1 MSDDATW
8 KASAAKDLLDN
19 RLLNEVLAAIEHD
32 SIEEMLR
39 FGPEQDAERR
49 FASDRVKV
57 AREIKQRL
65 KRYISAKE
73 QQDKK
78 ANSPRTVA

>member
-49 FASDRVKV
+49 FASDRVKIT
-57 AREIKQRL
+57 REIKKRL
-65 KRYISAKE
+65 KSYVFAKE

>member
-8 KASAAKDLLDN
+8 KASAARDLLDN
-19 RLLNEVLAAIEHD
+19 RLLNEVLAAIERD
-32 SIEEMLR
+32 TIEEMLR
-39 FGPEQDAERR
+39 YGPDQDAERR
-49 FASDRVKV
+49 FASDRVKI

-65 KRYISAKE
+65 ERYVFAKE

>member
-1 MSDDATW
+1 LSDDATW
-8 KASAAKDLLDN
+8 KASAARDLLDN
-19 RLLNEVLAAIEHD
+19 RLLNEVLAAIERD
-32 SIEEMLR
+32 TIEEMLR
-39 FGPEQDAERR
+39 YGPDQDAERR
-49 FASDRVKV
+49 FASDRVKI

-65 KRYISAKE
+65 ERYVFAKE